1 MDTFHK
7 SYMSPSEFTETIVK
21 IFKSKY
27 WKRLVYGLA
36 FSATPVALVSH
47 TVSNELTN
55 HFVYFITTYTISLI
69 LITYTYTT

>member
-1 MDTFHK
+1 
-7 SYMSPSEFTETIVK
+7 MSPSDLTETLK
-21 IFKSKY
+21 DSFKNFFKSKY

-36 FSATPVALVSH
+36 FSVTPVAIVTH